1 MKTLKRFVFLVT
13 IALLLNACVVKS
25 LHAFYTKDI
34 LYFEKILL
42 GQWLGPNDSNWTV
55 QSAKDVILN
64 ENKKNKVTDLNQDER
79 KLYDDYNKGYVITYE
94 KDSTKSTFLAMPF
107 KIKQQLFLDFT
118 PIEDKE
124 TEEADNNLYQMHR
137 VDLHSLAKL
146 DIFSKDSVS
155 IKWLDSDK
163 LAALLDAGRIKIKYE
178 TVGFGETTMLTASSQ
193 ELVKFIEKYM
203 ASEDND
209 KWKTRTEADLKRL

>member
-1 MKTLKRFVFLVT
+1 MLTV
-13 IALLLNACVVKS
+13 ILNACVVKS

-42 GQWLGPNDSNWTV
+42 GQWQGPNASNWTI
-55 QSAKDVILN
+55 QATKDVILN
-64 ENKKNKVTDLNQDER
+64 ENGKTKVSDLDQDER
-79 KLYDDYNKGYVITYE
+79 KLYDNYNKGYVVTYE

-107 KIKQQLFLDFT
+107 KIKEQLFLDFT
-118 PIEDKE
+118 PIEAKE
-124 TEEADNNLYQMHR
+124 TEEADTNLYQMHR

-146 DIFSKDSVS
+146 DVFSKDSVS

-178 TVGFGETTMLTASSQ
+178 KVGFGETTVLTASSE